1 MLIRAT
7 SLTFRRQFSISTKI
21 PNQTKSELF
30 RYDEKNPFTR
40 IPQTWVTTLDDEK
53 DVNLEIIN
61 LHPDLFRAPPRV
73 DLLHRN
79 IVWQWN
85 YKNLQLT
92 KQLSKA
98 EMPGGGAKPWPQKKT
113 GRHHAGSIRSPHF
126 IRGGFA
132 HGVRGPRTWF
142 YMLPDAIRLK
152 GLCTALSIKH
162 AQNDLVIVDDF
173 GSLKSGDQQHL
184 LDIAENRNWGY
195 SVLFVEKSMD
205 VATNLVDATTN
216 LPFFNILPLFGLNCY
231 SIVKYDT
238 LILSRE
244 CLDALEN
251 TILKRLHSREP
262 LQKPYRYMDLKKRIL
277 DESEHEEHPIYTP
290 FIRIMGSYLS
300 KKRKPIDE
308 LEAIVFKLEQLSSRC
323 GQIQKSRYNFMW
335 WTAVLAFFVSS
346 SFSAMVYASNNY
358 DEPRIVYVIVAW
370 IAVILIFLG
379 LKFITFRFC
388 NFMLERHQRNI
399 DDLKARKSEI
409 IESVKEN
416 EKFKVA
422 KSIIEKYGSPEDMA
436 EMLPMNQSEMSEKRD
451 VTIDGRRQ
459 QSPNR
464 TAAREDTT
472 INATS
477 NGHQNDQTTASLQLE
492 PHRGAMNRAFFT
504 PAIRRQPIRPFIPPS
519 RTPIDKILDYIVGD
533 GPSNRFALIC
543 QQCYV
548 HNGMCLPE
556 EFKSM
561 AFICFNCGMYNPARN
576 SNGLFTPKRSI
587 THQYSDAVEASSR
600 PLIRTATNSDSSD
613 SENTEDENNTERADT
628 QT

>member
-1 MLIRAT
+1 
-7 SLTFRRQFSISTKI
+7 
-21 PNQTKSELF
+21 
-30 RYDEKNPFTR
+30 
-40 IPQTWVTTLDDEK
+40 
-53 DVNLEIIN
+53 
-61 LHPDLFRAPPRV
+61 
-73 DLLHRN
+73 
-79 IVWQWN
+79 
-85 YKNLQLT
+85 
-92 KQLSKA
+92 
-98 EMPGGGAKPWPQKKT
+98 
-113 GRHHAGSIRSPHF
+113 
-126 IRGGFA
+126 
-132 HGVRGPRTWF
+132 
-142 YMLPDAIRLK
+142 
-152 GLCTALSIKH
+152 
-162 AQNDLVIVDDF
+162 
-173 GSLKSGDQQHL
+173 
-184 LDIAENRNWGY
+184 
-195 SVLFVEKSMD
+195 
-205 VATNLVDATTN
+205 
-216 LPFFNILPLFGLNCY
+216 
-231 SIVKYDT
+231 
-238 LILSRE
+238 
-244 CLDALEN
+244 
-251 TILKRLHSREP
+251 
-262 LQKPYRYMDLKKRIL
+262 
-277 DESEHEEHPIYTP
+277 
-290 FIRIMGSYLS
+290 MGSYLS

-370 IAVILIFLG
+370 IAVLLIFLG

-422 KSIIEKYGSPEDMA
+422 KSIIEKYGSPEDLA

-451 VTIDGRRQ
+451 VTLDGKRQ
-459 QSPNR
+459 QSPNI
-464 TAAREDTT
+464 TTTTAREDRTVNT
-472 INATS
+472 IS

-492 PHRGAMNRAFFT
+492 SHRGAMNRAFFT
-504 PAIRRQPIRPFIPPS
+504 PAIRRQPIRPFIQPS

-587 THQYSDAVEASSR
+587 THQYPVEAPSG

-613 SENTEDENNTERADT
+613 SENTEEENKTERADT
-628 QT
+628 ET